1 MAISIRYEGCV
12 VAHTSRVYNFDAFDA
27 LGESRQFNVKVP
39 SESFRPTLLTFQDGP
54 AICFERLKFEID
66 GETQESHAKAHLNI
80 GEPDIQ
86 DYLERHHPRK
96 VRKKN
101 PAIKVLTEETERID
115 ELDRR

>member
-1 MAISIRYEGCV
+1 MAISIRYEGFV
-12 VAHTSRVYNFDAFDA
+12 VAHTSRVYNFGVFDA

-39 SESFRPTLLTFQDGP
+39 SELFRPTLLTFQDGP
-54 AICFERLKFEID
+54 AISFERLKIEID

-86 DYLERHHPRK
+86 EYLERHHPRK
-96 VRKKN
+96 IRKKN
-101 PAIKVLTEETERID
+101 PAIKVPTEGTESIE